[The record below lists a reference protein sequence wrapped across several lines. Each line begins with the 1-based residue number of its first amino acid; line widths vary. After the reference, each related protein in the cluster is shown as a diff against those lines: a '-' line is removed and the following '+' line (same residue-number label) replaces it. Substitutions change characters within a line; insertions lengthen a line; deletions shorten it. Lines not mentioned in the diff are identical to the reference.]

1 MDYNTSPSSSA
12 FNIPPPPSPRSAVE
26 ISYDSFTTLTTRIT
40 RAASTANLK
49 QTPMGCLAGRQIH
62 QALHNSGDISKI
74 QIKYK

>member
-40 RAASTANLK
+40 RAASTATLNKPRWFVWQVVKSTKLF
-49 QTPMGCLAGRQIH
+49 TTVAIYR
-62 QALHNSGDISKI
+62 
-74 QIKYK
+74 KYK